1 VRSTWR
7 RRVRARRTDESGF
20 AAILV
25 AVFCAVLVLPLCAI
39 SVDVANWYLQIAR
52 VQNAADAAAQAG
64 VTWLPD
70 DFTSATS
77 TAKDVASDNGYA
89 VSATTAVTTAIGAK
103 PTQLVVTIRTK
114 VNNIF
119 GSSIGFPTTAITRS
133 ATADY
138 NGPAP
143 MGSPC
148 NAFGNEPN
156 GTSALGPS
164 TSVIVAPTG
173 GASCPAT
180 PQFWAAI
187 AGPDTAKGNGDQ
199 YMTRTCGANN
209 DGCESAS
216 NGADNDDFNPTGY
229 YYIVRVAAA
238 AVNSPITLQVY
249 DPSWVSTGDLCP
261 DSPTETSGLALAN
274 AMNNYTTTD
283 GTTRYDNTN
292 NAFCS
297 GDVDNGTGSTPIVT
311 SFGLRAPTTT
321 YQPSNGAPV
330 SGCAKQYPGYL
341 LTKPGANTQANP
353 DSISTGT
360 LAKDITTT
368 TTTTT
373 GTGTTTTTSTAAN
386 PKYND
391 NLAKVFHQWVP
402 FCTFTPT
409 AVGDY
414 YLQVRTNVAVASG
427 ATLDSTGAYAGNTK
441 IFTQTGDDTSVGG
454 VGNNRFSLRAYNTST
469 TVRGAVSVAGWQ
481 NMSIYANYAG
491 SSPTFNLVR
500 VIPAA
505 QTKTLTIHFFDLGDI
520 SGGSGTVTVLPPAD
534 AKQGTTTMST
544 FSGCTG
550 AGVTTTVGTG
560 CQITGVTSASYN
572 GRLQTI
578 SVPIPSN
585 YTCNST
591 ASGGCWVRLQM
602 NFPGATNVSD
612 TTTWSASIDGDPV
625 RLIK

>member
-1 VRSTWR
+1 MKGLWR
-7 RRVRARRTDESGF
+7 RLLHARRTEESGY
-20 AAILV
+20 A
-25 AVFCAVLVLPLCAI
+25 AVLVAIVCAALALPLCAT
-39 SVDVANWYLQIAR
+39 SVDVANWYLVIAR
-52 VQNAADAAAQAG
+52 VQNAADAAAAAG

-77 TAKDVASDNGYA
+77 TAKDVASDNGYPA
-89 VSATTAVTTAIGAK
+89 SATTTITTAIGDK

-114 VNNIF
+114 VSNTF
-119 GSSIGFPTTAITRS
+119 GSAIGVPTTTITRS

-148 NAFGNEPN
+148 NTFGNEPN

-164 TSVIVAPTG
+164 SSVIVTPPG
-173 GASCPAT
+173 GAACPAT

-187 AGPDTAKGNGDQ
+187 AGPNTAKGNGDQ

-209 DGCESAS
+209 DGCAS
-216 NGADNDDFNPTGY
+216 SSSGADNNDFNPEGY
-229 YYIVRVAAA
+229 FYIVRVAAG
-238 AVNSPITLQVY
+238 AVNSPITLQIY
-249 DPSWVSTGDLCP
+249 DPSWVSTGDLC
-261 DSPTETSGLALAN
+261 DASPTVTTGLALAN
-274 AMNNYTTTD
+274 AMNDYTTTD
-283 GTTRYDNTN
+283 GTTRYDSTN

-297 GDVDNGTGSTPIVT
+297 GDVDNGTGSTPITT

-321 YQPSNGAPV
+321 YQPTNGAPV
-330 SGCAKQYPGYL
+330 SGCAKQYPGYRM
-341 LTKPGANTQANP
+341 TTGSNTQTNP
-353 DSISTGT
+353 DPISTGT
-360 LAKDITTT
+360 LAKGITTT

-373 GTGTTTTTSTAAN
+373 GGHTTTTTSTSAN

-427 ATLDSTGAYAGNTK
+427 ATLDSDGAYAGNNK
-441 IFTQTGDDTSVGG
+441 IFTQTDDDTSVGG
-454 VGNNRFSLRAYNTST
+454 VGNNRFSLRAYNSSSA
-469 TVRGAVSVAGWQ
+469 VRGAVSVSGWQ

-505 QTKTLTIHFFDLGDI
+505 QTKTLNIHFFDLGDI
-520 SGGSGTVTVLPPAD
+520 SGGSGTITVLPPTD
-534 AKQGTTTMST
+534 AKQGTVAMTS

-550 AGVTTTVGTG
+550 AGVTSSIGAG
-560 CQITGVTSASYN
+560 CQISNVTSSTYN

-578 SVPIPSN
+578 SVPIPNN

-602 NFPGATNVSD
+602 NFPGATSVSD